1 MGMNDTPSGER
12 VHIGLF
18 GRTNAGKS
26 SLMNALLGQ
35 SLAVVSA
42 TKGTTTDPV
51 KKAMELLPIGPV
63 VFIDTPGLD
72 DEGSLGA
79 SRMEKAYQ
87 MMHQVD
93 VALLVL
99 DGRQTYPR
107 DLDLE
112 KELFT
117 KLNQSKVLTFIVV
130 NKTESMTEQE
140 KSTLT
145 TYFHQEFPELAEDRL
160 HFVTALETEN
170 VTAKEQ
176 IYALREAIARQNIVE
191 EERRLVGDLIAPQ
204 DVAILVVPIDSAA
217 PKGRLILPQQQVIR
231 DKLESGGMP
240 LVVRDTELAAALDAL
255 KNPPRIVI
263 TDSQAFHEVA
273 AIVPPEIPLTSFS
286 ILMARYKGDLDIQI
300 EGARTIDQLK
310 EGSRILICE
319 GCTHHRQCDDI
330 GTIKLPRWISEYTK
344 KQMEFHFTSGGEF
357 PRNLQ
362 EYDLIIHCGGCTL
375 PLREVRFRMQQARQM
390 QVPITN
396 YGVFIAYINGI
407 LNRVTEPFA

>member
-231 DKLESGGMP
+231 DILESGGMP

-375 PLREVRFRMQQARQM
+375 PLREVRFRMQQARQL

>member
-231 DKLESGGMP
+231 DILESGGMP